1 MFTYTIRVRRFVQ
14 GDMERVKEIEEASMR
29 YLTPLSSLSI
39 HYEIVPE
46 GFLVAEVKNRVVG
59 FIIANIRCTQDG
71 RKEVHIL
78 SIAVDPMYRRQG
90 IGAALI
96 RNAIKVFKVSG
107 VSRIGLEVNVK
118 NMDARRFY
126 TRLGFKEAHI
136 IRRYYRMRGYSEDA
150 VAMVKDIRNVCG
162 S

>member
-1 MFTYTIRVRRFVQ
+1 MFTYTIRVRPFVQ
-14 GDMERVKEIEEASMR
+14 GDMERVKEIEGASMR

-118 NMDARRFY
+118 NTDARRFY

-150 VAMVKDIRNVCG
+150 VAMVKDIRNVRG